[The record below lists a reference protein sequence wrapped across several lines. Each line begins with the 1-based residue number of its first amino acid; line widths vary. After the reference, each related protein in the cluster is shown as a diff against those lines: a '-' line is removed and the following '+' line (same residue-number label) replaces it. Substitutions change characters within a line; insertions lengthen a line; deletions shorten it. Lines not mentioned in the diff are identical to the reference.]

1 MKASRDLYRELLSYS
16 NSHMSLTLDSPHLCN
31 TKCRLALFPGT
42 AAHQMIP
49 NSFLFLSFPRDP
61 HYQHITR
68 PKGGNKGM
76 ELVRGEKGKGGNK
89 MKNSQQLVNETRFS
103 TLISACTVNGGETP
117 QFALQGQEN

>member
-1 MKASRDLYRELLSYS
+1 MNSCDSRDPYRELLSIVVS
-16 NSHMSLTLDSPHLCN
+16 PLDSPHFCN
-31 TKCRLALFPGT
+31 TACTLALFPGT

-76 ELVRGEKGKGGNK
+76 ELVRGGKGKGGNK
-89 MKNSQQLVNETRFS
+89 MKNSQQLVSET
-103 TLISACTVNGGETP
+103 
-117 QFALQGQEN
+117 